1 MMQKENKE
9 DFMSNYSEEVQAII
23 DRMPTQW
30 VKWFALC
37 VGSLIGIVILLS
49 FWIKYPD
56 TVEGEVSVTATKAPV
71 RLVANN
77 SGRMQLL
84 VKNRQSVKKNEV
96 IAFIE
101 SGADY
106 HHVLQVEA
114 LLFNLYADHEAN
126 YPLPDSLLLGD
137 VSTAYNSFYISYK
150 QYRQLL
156 TSDLYA
162 TMRISLQQ
170 QIEIDK
176 EIEDNLHKEIALK
189 KQVLEAMGKRL
200 EKDSI
205 LYAAK
210 GISQQEYLEKESNYL
225 SLQETLLA
233 LESNCLI
240 KQSEIRQSQIEIQR
254 TLLEEQ
260 ENKEKAFAELV
271 AQQNVLSNAI
281 SVWKEKYMEIAPIT
295 GEVEYL
301 DFWKDNS
308 FVQAGQEL
316 FTVIP
321 TRNDIVGE
329 VMIASYGA
337 GKVKEG
343 QTANV
348 KINNYPY
355 EEYGMLKGKVHSISR
370 LTNKMETNNNIIDV
384 YLVEIVF
391 PDGLVSNFG
400 KTLPLDFE
408 SKGTVEIITKR
419 KRLIERLF
427 DNLRS
432 IGEK

>member
-1 MMQKENKE
+1 MQKENKE
-9 DFMSNYSEEVQAII
+9 DSMSNYSEEVQAII

-189 KQVLEAMGKRL
+189 KTGVGSNGQAFGKRQHL
-200 EKDSI
+200 VC
-205 LYAAK
+205 
-210 GISQQEYLEKESNYL
+210 SQRHQ
-225 SLQETLLA
+225 
-233 LESNCLI
+233 
-240 KQSEIRQSQIEIQR
+240 
-254 TLLEEQ
+254 
-260 ENKEKAFAELV
+260 
-271 AQQNVLSNAI
+271 
-281 SVWKEKYMEIAPIT
+281 
-295 GEVEYL
+295 
-301 DFWKDNS
+301 
-308 FVQAGQEL
+308 
-316 FTVIP
+316 P
-321 TRNDIVGE
+321 TRVFGKRIQLLFFARN
-329 VMIASYGA
+329 IASI
-337 GKVKEG
+337 GK
-343 QTANV
+343 Q
-348 KINNYPY
+348 
-355 EEYGMLKGKVHSISR
+355 LF
-370 LTNKMETNNNIIDV
+370 NKTI
-384 YLVEIVF
+384 
-391 PDGLVSNFG
+391 
-400 KTLPLDFE
+400 
-408 SKGTVEIITKR
+408 
-419 KRLIERLF
+419 
-427 DNLRS
+427 
-432 IGEK
+432 